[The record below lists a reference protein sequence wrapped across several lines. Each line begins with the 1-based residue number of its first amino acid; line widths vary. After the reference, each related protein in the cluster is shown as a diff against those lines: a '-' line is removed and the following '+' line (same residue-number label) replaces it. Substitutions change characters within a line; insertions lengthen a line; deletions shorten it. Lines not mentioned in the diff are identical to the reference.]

1 MKHSDIRT
9 PLAKVRGLG
18 SAHDGTGHFIW
29 QRITAIALIPLS
41 LWFVWSILHLTA
53 TGNTPDAVVHW
64 FSHGFNATAIAVLL
78 IAMFYHAKLGLQVV
92 IEDYVHRVSIKFIS
106 LLANMFIMY
115 GMAALSLVAV
125 LKLHLQYVPQMGVA
139 G

>member
-1 MKHSDIRT
+1 MKHSDVRS

-41 LWFVWSILHLTA
+41 LWFVWSILHLTT
-53 TGNTPDAVVHW
+53 TGNTPNAVLIW
-64 FSHGFNATAIAVLL
+64 FSHGSHAAAMVLML
-78 IAMFYHAKLGLQVV
+78 LALFYHAKLGLQVV
-92 IEDYVHRVSIKFIS
+92 IEDYVHSTGIKFVS
-106 LLANMFIMY
+106 LLLNLFIMY
-115 GMAALSLVAV
+115 GMAALSIIAV
-125 LKLHLQYVPQMGVA
+125 LKLHLQYIPQMGVN